1 MICKNQHK
9 DSARNN
15 AYWLYPKSTSCFRA
29 HLSLSLSQHHTF
41 TNNMSKSNN
50 DPIELVNQ
58 PEDTSPTERTTELPA
73 GDYTVIAERLTGT
86 VKWFNNKAGFGF
98 ITVCEPGEYN
108 EKDIFV
114 HYTSIRV
121 SNSQY
126 KYLVQGEYVD
136 FTLVKANSDGH
147 EFQAMDVSGVKGGPI
162 MCETRRISMNN
173 LRETPHEGGR
183 SARSSSGYGEG
194 REGRG
199 SRPPPRQVR
208 SEPAPAAA
216 AAAPTVAAEGDNLLG
231 FTKVQK
237 KRRSGPAPK

>member
-1 MICKNQHK
+1 
-9 DSARNN
+9 
-15 AYWLYPKSTSCFRA
+15 
-29 HLSLSLSQHHTF
+29 
-41 TNNMSKSNN
+41 MSKSNN

-208 SEPAPAAA
+208 SEPRMTGDGGGSAPAAA